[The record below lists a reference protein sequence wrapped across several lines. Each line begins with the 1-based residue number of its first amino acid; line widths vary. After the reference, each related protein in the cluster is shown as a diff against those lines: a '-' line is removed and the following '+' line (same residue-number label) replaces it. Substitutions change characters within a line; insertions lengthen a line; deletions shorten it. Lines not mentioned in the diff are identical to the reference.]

1 MERILST
8 AIEKTKRILEE
19 SRQLIQRSKE
29 LIEHSRVRKHPTKVN
44 ISTSQNSKS
53 LLASPDA

>member
-19 SRQLIQRSKE
+19 SRQLIQRLRAEASDKS
-29 LIEHSRVRKHPTKVN
+29 EHSTF
-44 ISTSQNSKS
+44 QNLKS
-53 LLASPDA
+53 ILASPDA